1 MKSSIGGSS
10 SAEFW
15 ENSDFKFFRN
25 PDDFPF
31 RSNKGKVLFNSGIPD
46 FSLVRASTSPSK
58 IWANILVCSPGL
70 NPSLASN
77 ALIPLM
83 GGKDTPASGFAL
95 YLNRLMNQVK
105 PEILAEH
112 SGQRILIRA
121 EPSQPE
127 AVKGGFS
134 IANCLREAGYVAELN
149 LGGQELTN
157 LRWTLDVQN
166 KAPLFILTDQVN
178 HRRFEVQTASEVLAL
193 LGEFFSS

>member
-1 MKSSIGGSS
+1 QIDIASGRDFEYYTGVIFQFFMGG
-10 SAEFW
+10 E
-15 ENSDFKFFRN
+15 
-25 PDDFPF
+25 
-31 RSNKGKVLFNSGIPD
+31 KVGGGGRYD
-46 FSLVRASTSPSK
+46 
-58 IWANILVCSPGL
+58 
-70 NPSLASN
+70 

-127 AVKGGFS
+127 AVKGGFN
-134 IANCLREAGYVAELN
+134 IANCLREAGYVAELS

-166 KAPLFILTDQVN
+166 KPPLFILTDKVN
-178 HRRFEVQTASEVLAL
+178 HRKFEAQTADEVLKL
-193 LGEFFSS
+193 L